1 MAIHVGVTAVIIM
14 LIMPIIYCSL
24 AILGTSI
31 RGPRGGPSGAYTYCK
46 HSRFSGTFQCN
57 TEEKKCVDVYYTL
70 N

>member
-46 HSRFSGTFQCN
+46 HSRLSGTCQCN
-57 TEEKKCVDVYYTL
+57 TEKKKVCVMYTIP
-70 N
+70 